1 LGAHFIAFS
10 PGTKTIFTP
19 LHHIVRQYHSIFTQC
34 LHFTT
39 CCTTAFTTGCR
50 QQVAVY
56 TDLYKN
62 RTIVGKNDKMI
73 RLQIDAVMLRVGGL
87 GDGGGGNR
95 PPPPSVPL
103 VELRYSYFS
112 YICKTAPVCYISCD
126 LETTL
131 VNMRRNYKICA
142 LVIFIVIS
150 SVIVI
155 NMWNT
160 FFACIC

>member
-1 LGAHFIAFS
+1 MRWNLGAHFIALS

-19 LHHIVRQYHSIFTQC
+19 LHHIVRQYHSVFTQC

-39 CCTTAFTTGCR
+39 RCTTAFTTGCR

-95 PPPPSVPL
+95 LAAAQCTTGWVTIQLFLIYMQNCSSL
-103 VELRYSYFS
+103 L
-112 YICKTAPVCYISCD
+112 YIVWFGDHPGQHAPKLQDMCTRDIRSNFFC
-126 LETTL
+126 
-131 VNMRRNYKICA
+131 NNY
-142 LVIFIVIS
+142 
-150 SVIVI
+150 
-155 NMWNT
+155 
-160 FFACIC
+160 